1 MWGLPVIFP
10 ASADAWGQLVGCL
23 LPRGVHADRCCHAS
37 HGSAPPYPVGSRP
50 RRNLAIPTTTRP
62 TSSLSPLA
70 CQSSVTLGAT
80 LPHCPFLLDAVPE
93 FGQQSS
99 RHLSFTGIV
108 ASTSPLPTCAGE
120 TGAPIHVVVL
130 SAEPRPSPCFLA
142 STTLD

>member
-1 MWGLPVIFP
+1 MWGLPVIFH
-10 ASADAWGQLVGCL
+10 ASAVAWGQLVGCF
-23 LPRGVHADRCCHAS
+23 LPRDVHADRCRHAS

-62 TSSLSPLA
+62 MSSLSSLA
-70 CQSSVTLGAT
+70 CWSSITLGAT
-80 LPHCPFLLDAVPE
+80 PLHRPFLLDAAPE

-99 RHLSFTGIV
+99 RHLSFIGVV

-120 TGAPIHVVVL
+120 TGALIHVIVL
-130 SAEPRPSPCFLA
+130 SAKPRPSPCFLT